1 MTSAEIEEVRGV
13 QWASICSGVG
23 VNLLN
28 GCQGKIHWKV
38 AFRKNPTA
46 KWKSHSLGTQNWFFD
61 FLMISILSPG
71 DEQLYPSPSISSV
84 SLPIRIILLIK
95 FKGTSSDY
103 WTMWTKIQEECMS
116 NAYLLCPPLARS
128 QISCS
133 VCQVVS
139 ELFLLLP
146 KISRSLSR
154 ACVPTSSK

>member
-1 MTSAEIEEVRGV
+1 MLGAGDIIVNKEIILSWNFHYSDGREKIEKKKLIHRMTSAEIEEVRGV
-13 QWASICSGVG
+13 HEPVCPGVG

-61 FLMISILSPG
+61 LLIISILSPG

-103 WTMWTKIQEECMS
+103 WTM
-116 NAYLLCPPLARS
+116 
-128 QISCS
+128 
-133 VCQVVS
+133 
-139 ELFLLLP
+139 
-146 KISRSLSR
+146 
-154 ACVPTSSK
+154 